1 MKQRP
6 SIFCRS
12 FAWSAALVLLLFLVC
27 EGCTQPASG
36 PDPAA
41 FRKEIQE
48 WQSTRLTRLTRDD
61 GWLTLC
67 GLSWLKEGE
76 NKLGSDSTNTV
87 ILPAGKA
94 PAVAGS
100 IWLEHG
106 ALRLQA
112 RPGSG
117 LKYHDSVVTSMALK
131 SDDEEPTVITLGSLS
146 FYTIKRSDKI
156 GVRVKDKENPARV
169 NFKGLEYFP
178 ADPKWRF
185 EARFEPYRPPKI
197 IPIATMIGTTE
208 NDTCPGAIVFSVE
221 GKEYRLEPVIE
232 TGNENQLFIMFSDA
246 TAGKETYGLGRQ
258 LYSALPDSAGK
269 VILDFNKAY
278 NWPCVFT
285 VFATCPIPPRQN
297 HLPFRVEAGEKMY
310 SGH

>member
-6 SIFCRS
+6 SIFFRS

-67 GLSWLKEGE
+67 GLS
-76 NKLGSDSTNTV
+76 
-87 ILPAGKA
+87 
-94 PAVAGS
+94 
-100 IWLEHG
+100 WLEHG

-197 IPIATMIGTTE
+197 IPIATMIGTAE
-208 NDTCPGAIVFSVE
+208 NDTCRGAIVFSVE

-246 TAGKETYGLGRQ
+246 TAGKETYGIAEHDEER
-258 LYSALPDSAGK
+258 S
-269 VILDFNKAY
+269 
-278 NWPCVFT
+278 
-285 VFATCPIPPRQN
+285 
-297 HLPFRVEAGEKMY
+297 EKHT
-310 SGH
+310 SE